1 MLVRRGNTVTHAA
14 QNSSEGRG
22 PGIAWGGAEAGR
34 PGRSD
39 EISLSDLVRVLRRR
53 KPIIAAS
60 VIVVFLL
67 GVLYCAVKTR
77 RYEAVADLAINPEG
91 SDALDMGD
99 ITASLGGGGL
109 GFDEKLETQ
118 VHVLKSDSLAWTV
131 ISELQLDKQPTFAGY
146 HKFIFFGPYIVPDPP
161 PHIEQTTP
169 ERRNQLLAIFG
180 AALTVQT
187 IARTQAVEITFRN
200 ANPNLARDIVNHLV
214 SGYTQRTFMTRYN
227 DTMKASDWLSGQL
240 AQLKAAVEQSQSKLS
255 RLQKQT
261 GIFGTDENDNLVLS
275 KLDDLSKE
283 LTDAESDRIVKE
295 AKYRV
300 AQSGNPE
307 LIGTVV
313 PDSVLPILRGQQ
325 ADLETQLAQAN
336 AEYGPRYPKV
346 TQLESQLA
354 QVEKS
359 LQKEIADIQER
370 FRTDYQISEGTEEQL
385 QAAFDGQK
393 QQAYAMSEGLDQYGI
408 LKREVESSSD
418 LYDDLL
424 KKLKEAGVVA
434 SLKAATVDIIDPAT
448 LPTKPVE
455 PNIPLVLALSILLG
469 LGAGIACTL
478 AAENL
483 DNLIRSPEEVEFLT
497 GVPLFGMIPHI
508 KGMIPPTE
516 SGPAKNTR
524 QNGGMNGDGS
534 RQSSL
539 VTVLRP
545 TSQASEGFRALR
557 TALLLASAGTP
568 PKTIL
573 IASAV
578 PGEGKTTV
586 SMNIAAALSQ
596 RTARVLLID
605 ADLRRGALAE
615 RLEIPKNLGLSGSL
629 TGAGNWRDAVAA
641 MPNAPNLFVLQAGPH
656 PPNSAELLGS
666 VQMHRLLEEC
676 KAEYDHVIID
686 SAPCL
691 VVTDAVLVA
700 QKTDVVLLVSRIG
713 VTPRGGLH
721 RASELLQFGEG
732 HLTGIVVNDVRVAD
746 HYYGYGYGY
755 GKYNGYYS
763 EEGDRHEANIKPSA
777 NGVSP

>member
-1 MLVRRGNTVTHAA
+1 VRRAA
-14 QNSSEGRG
+14 QGGSEGRG
-22 PGIAWGGAEAGR
+22 LGIIRGGREAGDL
-34 PGRSD
+34 GSSD

-53 KPIIAAS
+53 KRIILAS

-67 GVLYCAVKTR
+67 GALYCVVKTR

-118 VHVLKSDSLAWTV
+118 VHILKSDSLAWTV
-131 ISELQLDKQPTFAGY
+131 ISELQLDKQPTFAGHRKY
-146 HKFIFFGPYIVPDPP
+146 IFFGPYVVPDAPDQ
-161 PHIEQTTP
+161 IEQTSP
-169 ERRNQLLAIFG
+169 ERRNGLLASFSG
-180 AALTVQT
+180 ALTVQT
-187 IARTQAVEITFRN
+187 IPRTQAVEITFRN
-200 ANPNLARDIVNHLV
+200 ANAMLAREIVNHLV
-214 SGYTQRTFMTRYN
+214 SAYTQRTFMTRYN

-240 AQLKAAVEQSQSKLS
+240 AQLKSAVEESQSKLS
-255 RLQKQT
+255 KLQKQT

-283 LTDAESDRIVKE
+283 LTDAEADRIVKE

-307 LIGTVV
+307 LIGTIV
-313 PDSVLPILRGQQ
+313 PDSVLPVLRGQE
-325 ADLETQLAQAN
+325 ADLKTQLAQAN
-336 AEYGPRYPKV
+336 SEYGPHYPKV
-346 TQLESQLA
+346 IQLGSQLV
-354 QVEKS
+354 QVETS

-370 FRTDYQISEGTEEQL
+370 FRTDYEISAGAEKQL
-385 QAAFDGQK
+385 RTAFDGQK
-393 QQAYAMSEGLDQYGI
+393 QQAYDMSEGLDQYGI
-408 LKREVESSSD
+408 LKREVESGND
-418 LYDDLL
+418 LYEDLL

-448 LPTKPVE
+448 LPTRPVE
-455 PNIPLVLALSILLG
+455 PNTSLVLALSILLG
-469 LGAGIACTL
+469 LGAGIGCTF

-508 KGMIPPTE
+508 KGMTPQIE
-516 SGPAKNTR
+516 SGRAKNTGR
-524 QNGGMNGDGS
+524 GGESNADGS
-534 RQSSL
+534 KQGSL

-545 TSQASEGFRALR
+545 NSQASEGFRALR

-568 PKTIL
+568 PKTVL

-586 SMNIAAALSQ
+586 SMNIAAALTQ
-596 RTARVLLID
+596 RRARVLLVD
-605 ADLRRGALAE
+605 ADLRRGVIAE
-615 RLEIPKNLGLSGSL
+615 RLEIPTNLGLSGAL
-629 TGAGNWRDAVAA
+629 TGAGNWHDAVEAL
-641 MPNAPNLFVLQAGPH
+641 PNAPNLFVLQAGPR

-666 VQMHRLLEEC
+666 VQMHGLLDEW

-713 VTPRGGLH
+713 VTPRSGLH
-721 RASELLQFGEG
+721 RAGELLQFGDG
-732 HLTGIVVNDVRVAD
+732 HLTGIVVNDVRIAD
-746 HYYGYGYGY
+746 QYYGYGYGY
-755 GKYNGYYS
+755 GKYNSYYS
-763 EEGDRHEANIKPSA
+763 EKALGDR
-777 NGVSP
+777 